1 MRRRNQFRLVC
12 TPRRFIPPLTDDAHA
27 CLSSPHKHNATNHL
41 RRAMGTKMSFGR
53 GSGDQNTDSHLTSA
67 SPPCSFV
74 HTPSDCKQI
83 PDDER
88 GSEDINATDMN
99 QTALRASEHV
109 ESDVHLSS
117 KITDRSCRPS
127 EDTLSQ

>member
-1 MRRRNQFRLVC
+1 MLN
-12 TPRRFIPPLTDDAHA
+12 I
-27 CLSSPHKHNATNHL
+27 NARHCDKTFYSITHHCVFVNFSCR

-88 GSEDINATDMN
+88 GSEDRNATDMN

-117 KITDRSCRPS
+117 KTTDRSCRPS